1 MIRGIEVQGVQPGRI
16 AISRVSAGQAVAV
29 SAALAAVA
37 WALTADV
44 RESLLLDK
52 RQDLGHFTQAIWAT
66 AHGHFLQVTE
76 AGGTDVNRLGIHVD
90 PIVALFTPL
99 WLIWPSPKLLLT
111 VQAFA
116 LAAGAAPVFWLAR
129 KHLSRESDAAL
140 LAAAYLLCPTIGWNA
155 ISDFHPVALAV
166 PFLLFAIWYLD
177 DGRLIAFAVAAGA
190 AMLCQEQIGLLVAG
204 LGVWHVWRTRRLR
217 PGLIVAAV
225 GVAVSLVDVLVVLRH
240 FSGGSPFA
248 SRFGGSPTG
257 LAGDLFIHPLRLV
270 NQINAHDLLG
280 LLLALPVLGCC
291 FGSSLLAAAAP
302 QVGLLLLSRRAAD
315 WDWFGINVLLT
326 LPFIYAATVYALA
339 RRATRSRRKRLN
351 ARWVFLTS
359 LVIAILLG
367 PFSMFAVAGPWYE
380 SPSSV
385 DAQRGALSL
394 IPKNAR
400 VSATD
405 HLALPLSTRRYIF
418 VFPVLTNADWVVVD
432 SRDDEL
438 PNMSYLQHRV
448 GIEVGVNDLSRQ
460 PVLMLSEL
468 QKLKTSPNWKLVY
481 RRDDVYVFKRI
492 KP

>member
-1 MIRGIEVQGVQPGRI
+1 MIRGIEVQSVQPGRI

-44 RESLLLDK
+44 RESLFLDK

-129 KHLSRESDAAL
+129 KHLLRERDAAL

-155 ISDFHPVALAV
+155 VSDFHPVALAV

-190 AMLCQEQIGLLVAG
+190 AMLCQEQVGLLVAG
-204 LGVWHVWRTRRLR
+204 LGLWHVWRTRRLR

-225 GVAVSLVDVLVVLRH
+225 AVAVSLIDILVVLRH
-240 FSGGSPFA
+240 FSGSSPFA
-248 SRFGGSPTG
+248 SRFGGSPTR
-257 LAGDLFIHPLRLV
+257 LAGDLFTHPLRLV
-270 NQINAHDLLG
+270 RQINAHDLLG
-280 LLLALPVLGCC
+280 LLLALPILGCC
-291 FGSSLLAAAAP
+291 FGSSVLAAAAP
-302 QVGLLLLSRRAAD
+302 QVALLLLSRRAAD
-315 WDWFGINVLLT
+315 WDWFGINVLVLI
-326 LPFIYAATVYALA
+326 PFIYAATVYTLA
-339 RRATRSRRKRLN
+339 RRDTASRRKRLN
-351 ARWVFLTS
+351 AQWVFLAS
-359 LVIAILLG
+359 LAIAILLG
-367 PFSMFAVAGPWYE
+367 PVSVFAVAGSRYE
-380 SPSSV
+380 SPSV
-385 DAQRGALSL
+385 EAQRGALSL

-400 VSATD
+400 VSATN
-405 HLALPLSTRRYIF
+405 HLALPLSMRRYIY
-418 VFPVLTNADWVVVD
+418 VFPVLTNADWAVVD
-432 SRDDEL
+432 SRDDDL
-438 PNMSYLQHRV
+438 PDMSYLQHRV
-448 GIEVGVNDLSRQ
+448 GIAVGVSDLIRQ
-460 PVLMLSEL
+460 PELMSTEL
-468 QKLKTSPNWKLVY
+468 QKLKASPEWKLVY
-481 RRDDVYVFKRI
+481 KRDDVYVFKRTTQ
-492 KP
+492 